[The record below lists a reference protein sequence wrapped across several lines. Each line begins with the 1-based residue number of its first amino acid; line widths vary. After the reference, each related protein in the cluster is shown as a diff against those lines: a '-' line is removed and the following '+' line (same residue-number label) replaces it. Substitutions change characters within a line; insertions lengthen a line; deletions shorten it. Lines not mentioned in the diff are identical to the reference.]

1 MFKPHITPIR
11 LIFATMLIDMI
22 GLGIMIPILPDLI
35 RRFST
40 DHVFVTTYYGYFI
53 AAYALMQFLASPVL
67 GALSDK
73 FGRRPILLGSLL
85 GAGIDYLIMAFA
97 PNLWILFIGRIVSGI
112 TGASFTVA
120 NSYVADISDD
130 TNRAANFGMIGAA
143 FGLGFIVGP
152 LLGGALGHVDPR
164 LPFIGAAI
172 FNLLNVAVA
181 YYLLPESLPMSMRR
195 NVELKKLNPF
205 TSVIRVLKPSP
216 VLILIIIFALMHLAG
231 DVHPSNW
238 TLYTQ
243 YKFGWTAFE
252 VGVSLATVGVAF
264 ALSQVYLTR
273 VIIPKIGEYK
283 SIVMGLIVYVIGF
296 AAFAYATEGWM
307 MYAILVFLALSGI
320 AMPATQSLITATA
333 PPNQQGELQGSLVS
347 IMSLM
352 AFAAP
357 LGYTFLFAHYTSP
370 ESSVQFSGI
379 CYLAASII
387 CVIALA
393 LFLVFGRKP
402 REVLLATNK

>member
-1 MFKPHITPIR
+1 
-11 LIFATMLIDMI
+11 MLIDMI

-40 DHVFVTTYYGYFI
+40 DHIFVTTYYGYFI

-97 PNLWILFIGRIVSGI
+97 PNLWILFIGRIISGI

-120 NSYVADISDD
+120 NSYVADISND

-143 FGLGFIVGP
+143 FGLGFIIGP
-152 LLGGALGHVDPR
+152 LLGGMLGHVDPR
-164 LPFIGAAI
+164 LPFIGAAV

-181 YYLLPESLPMSMRR
+181 YYLLPESLPVSMRR

-216 VLILIIIFALMHLAG
+216 ILILIIIFALMHLAG

-252 VGVSLATVGVAF
+252 VGVSLATVGIAF
-264 ALSQVYLTR
+264 AVSQAYLTR
-273 VIIPKIGEYK
+273 VIIPKIGEYR
-283 SIVMGLIVYVIGF
+283 SIIMGLVVYVIGF

-307 MYAILVFLALSGI
+307 MYAILVFIALSGI
-320 AMPATQSLITATA
+320 AMPAAQSVITATA

-357 LGYTFLFAHYTSP
+357 LGYTFLFAHYTHP
-370 ESSVQFSGI
+370 ESSVQFSGA

-387 CVIALA
+387 CVIAIV

-402 REVLLATNK
+402 KEALA

>member
-1 MFKPHITPIR
+1 
-11 LIFATMLIDMI
+11 MLIDMI

-97 PNLWILFIGRIVSGI
+97 PNLWILFVGRIISGI

-130 TNRAANFGMIGAA
+130 TNRAANFGLIGAA

-152 LLGGALGHVDPR
+152 LLGGALGHIDPR
-164 LPFIGAAI
+164 LPFIGAAV

-181 YYLLPESLPMSMRR
+181 YYLLPESLPASLRR
-195 NVELKKLNPF
+195 NVDIKKLNPF

-216 VLILIIIFALMHLAG
+216 ILILIIIFALMHLAG

-357 LGYTFLFAHYTSP
+357 LGYTFLFAHYTNP

-387 CVIALA
+387 CVIALM
-393 LFLVFGRKP
+393 LFLVLGRKP
-402 REVLLATNK
+402 KVVLDAI